1 MQQVVQNIRH
11 GELRVSSVPDPIAT
25 PGHVVIANAA
35 SAVSAGTEKTL
46 RGLARK
52 SLLQKAL
59 SRPDR
64 VRQVLAKLRHEGIF
78 KTFEKVRRRLAE
90 PMALG
95 YSSAGVVL
103 ACGAGVRDLEPGDRV
118 ASNGPHAGVVSVSR
132 HLCARVPEDVPLE
145 HAAFAVI
152 GSIALQGVRLSRQGL
167 GDTALVIGLGL
178 VGQLTVSLLA
188 AAGCRVIATDLD
200 PARCDLARRMG
211 ARTARPK
218 MQARDVV
225 ELTGGRG
232 ADAVLIAAATASDE
246 PIILAG
252 HAARKKA
259 RVVVVGA
266 VGMALPRDPYYK
278 KEIELVVSCS
288 YGPGRYDPVYEDG
301 GHDYPPAYVR
311 WTEQRNIQAV
321 LDLMAA
327 GRLEVAPLITHRFP
341 VAEAE
346 AAYDLLESG
355 REPFM
360 GVVLEYPQVDR
371 TGRQEPRSSRKIELR
386 APAACRPG
394 AAGIG
399 CIGAGSFARGVL
411 LPALH
416 RFRDRLHPRV
426 ICSARG
432 LSAADQGRELGFEI
446 ATTEEE
452 AVYSDP
458 EVAAVFI
465 LTRHH
470 LHAGQVVRAIEAGK
484 HVFVEK
490 PLALRLEEIAR
501 IEESL
506 AASEQPPLL
515 MVGFNRRFAP
525 AARRL
530 REVFAELAAPL
541 TVSIRFNA
549 GSVPPDHWTQDEEIG
564 GGRLVGEACHAVDL
578 ATYLTASPPVR
589 VHAESI
595 GGPNRPAVTDD
606 QCFILL
612 RHANGSVSSIGYLA
626 GGDPA
631 FPKERV
637 EVFGGGRV
645 GVIEDFREVVTVVAG
660 KRTRSRTLG
669 QDKGHRTEVAR
680 FADALISG
688 GPPPISWQE
697 IRAVSLASILAVR
710 SLREG
715 MPFEIPASGL
725 AEYLAGCPAGGGS

>member
-1 MQQVVQNIRH
+1 MQQIVQNIRH
-11 GELRVSSVPDPIAT
+11 GELRVLSVPDPIAT

-52 SLLQKAL
+52 SLLQKAR

-78 KTFEKVRRRLAE
+78 KTIERVRRKLAE

-103 ACGAGVRDLEPGDRV
+103 ACGAGVQQLEPGDRV
-118 ASNGPHAGVVSVSR
+118 ASNGPHAGVVSVPI
-132 HLCARVPEDVPLE
+132 HLCARIPDGVSFD

-152 GSIALQGVRLSRQGL
+152 GSIALQGVRLSRLGL
-167 GDTALVIGLGL
+167 GETALVIGLGL
-178 VGQLTVSLLA
+178 VGQMTVSLLA

-211 ARTARPK
+211 AKAARPK
-218 MQARDVV
+218 MRARDVA
-225 ELTGGRG
+225 ELTGGWG

-252 HAARKKA
+252 NAARKKA

-266 VGMALPRDPYYK
+266 VGMTLPRDPYYK
-278 KEIELVVSCS
+278 KEIEIVVSCS

-321 LDLMAA
+321 LDFMAT
-327 GRLEVAPLITHRFP
+327 GQLDVAPLITHRFP
-341 VAEAE
+341 VTEAE
-346 AAYDLLESG
+346 TAYDLIESG

-360 GVVLEYPQVDR
+360 GVVLEYPEVDSAGPP
-371 TGRQEPRSSRKIELR
+371 GRQPSRKLELSAPP
-386 APAACRPG
+386 APAG
-394 AAGIG
+394 TAGIG
-399 CIGAGSFARGVL
+399 CIGAGSFARGIL

-416 RFRDRLHPRV
+416 KFRGRLRPRV

-446 ATTEEE
+446 ATTDERE
-452 AVYSDP
+452 VYSDP

-470 LHAGQVVRAIEAGK
+470 LHAEQVVRGIEAGK

-490 PLALRLEEIAR
+490 PLALSLEEIAR
-501 IEESL
+501 IEQALEG
-506 AASEQPPLL
+506 SERPPLL

-530 REVFAELAAPL
+530 KEVFVEVAAPL

-549 GSVPPDHWTQDEEIG
+549 GSTSPDHWTQDEKVG

-578 ATYLTASPPVR
+578 ATYLTGSPPVR
-589 VHAESI
+589 VHAESV

-631 FPKERV
+631 FPKERI
-637 EVFGGGRV
+637 EVIGGGRV
-645 GVIEDFREVVTVVAG
+645 GVVEDFREVVTVVGG
-660 KRTRSRTLG
+660 KRTRSKTLG
-669 QDKGHRTEVAR
+669 QDKGHRAEVAR
-680 FADALISG
+680 FAEALVSG
-688 GPPPISWQE
+688 GPSPISWRE

-715 MPFEIPASGL
+715 MPFEIPAGPS
-725 AEYLAGCPAGGGS
+725 EGGS

>member
-11 GELRVSSVPDPIAT
+11 GELRVLSVPDPIAT

-35 SAVSAGTEKTL
+35 SAVSVGTEKTL
-46 RGLARK
+46 RELARG
-52 SLLQKAL
+52 SLLQKAR

-64 VRQVLAKLRHEGIF
+64 VRQVLEKLRHEGIF
-78 KTFEKVRRRLAE
+78 ETVGKVRRKLAE

-103 ACGAGVRDLEPGDRV
+103 ACGAGVQEFEPGDRV
-118 ASNGPHAGVVSVSR
+118 ASNGPHAGVVSVPR
-132 HLCARVPEDVPLE
+132 HLCARVPDAVPFE

-152 GSIALQGVRLSRQGL
+152 GSIALQGVRLSRLGL

-178 VGQLTVSLLA
+178 VGQITVSLLA

-200 PARCDLARRMG
+200 PERCDLARRMG
-211 ARTARPK
+211 AATARPK
-218 MQARDVV
+218 MQAGEVA
-225 ELTGGRG
+225 ELTHGRG
-232 ADAVLIAAATASDE
+232 ADAVLVAAATSSDE
-246 PIILAG
+246 PITLAA

-266 VGMALPRDPYYK
+266 VGMTLPRDPYYK

-288 YGPGRYDPVYEDG
+288 YGPGRYDPAYEDG

-327 GRLEVAPLITHRFP
+327 GKLDVAPLISHRFEIGD
-341 VAEAE
+341 AG
-346 AAYDLLESG
+346 AAYDLIES
-355 REPFM
+355 REPFL
-360 GVVLEYPQVDR
+360 GVVLEYPEVDR
-371 TGRQEPRSSRKIELR
+371 EQPAREEQLARRVELR
-386 APAACRPG
+386 APAAPAG
-394 AAGIG
+394 AVGIG

-411 LPALH
+411 LPALRH
-416 RFRDRLHPRV
+416 FRDRLHPRV

-432 LSAADQGRELGFEI
+432 LSAADQGEELGFEV
-446 ATTEEE
+446 ATTDEE

-458 EVAAVFI
+458 QVGAVFI

-470 LHAGQVVRAIEAGK
+470 LHGEQVARALEAGK

-490 PLALRLEEIAR
+490 PLALTALEVAR
-501 IEESL
+501 IEQAL
-506 AASEQPPLL
+506 AGSDEPPLL
-515 MVGFNRRFAP
+515 TVGFNRRFSP

-530 REVFAELAAPL
+530 KEHFAEVPAPL
-541 TVSIRFNA
+541 TLSIRFNA
-549 GSVPPDHWTQDEEIG
+549 GPIPPDHWTQDEEVG
-564 GGRLVGEACHAVDL
+564 GGRIVGEACHAIDL
-578 ATYLTASPPVR
+578 ATFLTGSPPVR
-589 VHAESI
+589 VHAESV
-595 GGPNRPAVTDD
+595 GGENRPAVTDD
-606 QCFILL
+606 QSFILL
-612 RHANGSVSSIGYLA
+612 RHADGSVSSIGYLA

-645 GVIEDFREVVTVVAG
+645 GVIEDFREVVTVAG
-660 KRTRSRTLG
+660 GKTSRSKALG
-669 QDKGHRTEVAR
+669 QDKGHRAEIER
-680 FADALISG
+680 FAEALIAG
-688 GPPPISWQE
+688 APAPIPWQE
-697 IRAVSLASILAVR
+697 IRAVSLASIPAVR

-715 MPFEIPASGL
+715 VPFEIPSTFRGDVD
-725 AEYLAGCPAGGGS
+725 EPIP